1 MTGILRQLIIA
12 WQGRA
17 AERQQVM
24 GITAVLTG
32 SCRAG
37 KSKEAAG
44 SGHVGT
50 SSAVAEAR
58 GGGVAGMTGRA
69 SLEGKGTPLQR
80 GQASA
85 AVMSGD
91 KRHGYARFA
100 IILTASL
107 VLATAA
113 SMVAVT
119 SPALM
124 WHDGESQLLPIAAAT
139 GVDDLR
145 LEKEGSTAYAMDS
158 ALHSPAKLN
167 LHPST
172 LTLSGYPTVGGGAAE
187 LVFTVTYAG
196 DVRQVWGAEPGL
208 AEPPVVRL
216 DVTGSGQDLYRVT
229 NITSNIGSAASDV
242 FEPYDHES
250 ETVRAE
256 LGGTYTVRA
265 MVEFVAEGFIS
276 VYAFGFDADIV
287 TVNVA
292 ASKFVSMP
300 HSEYVTTHQ
309 NYLDTTTVV
318 PAHDSA
324 QVGIPAPEKWRV
336 TDQNVQPFAESSMH
350 QTFNATGRVMTEN
363 WNATRSVPVHGIEV
377 CVYDGSSSPHTL
389 LYTAAADPACDY
401 TDTSGRYEVLNISR
415 ADPDDMTA
423 VDVLVS
429 VKSRGYNGVIDLK
442 WHNPANNMS
451 YAYNATSNMVVDYS
465 ESVLVRDF
473 NLSDA
478 DPVTISGVTTN
489 FVLKSTAEEGIAGA
503 ARIISAISDGMAFFE
518 DHNQDPANLNVM
530 WNHMDGTS
538 IYTNNS
544 NINGSYY
551 DRRVA
556 TIYLDG
562 ALPRNATHNI
572 WIADVSRD
580 RHTILHE
587 YGHHVHIT
595 HYPKF
600 EQNCSVHY
608 LHKKY
613 DEACAWGEGWAN
625 LVPHLV
631 DERAEMPGFI
641 STVNVETGRDIRWNG
656 QVFEFATFET
666 SGRPV
671 GEKVEGSVTAAMWDI
686 ADAAVDPVHDMSS
699 SDRPAGSDNIAAGVD
714 SLLGVF
720 FAGLYDNF
728 ADFYDRWEIDMRRD
742 SAEDVTILHGMAFSI
757 PSNMS
762 YYGFAGELSGVFNYE
777 MSDQLNSTV
786 SNRLQ
791 FRPNYVDVSDDGSI
805 VAVTSLY
812 GRGLQMVGAQ
822 TGEHVGLHAT
832 YGYDHACT
840 LEENTSTCLG
850 NSTAR
855 MAGLGPAEF
864 SSMDGIAFGH
874 SSSMALV
881 SDWHQDRVQ
890 VIGSDGGYLGM
901 FGAPGTGN
909 GEFFGPNGVA
919 FLTDST
925 TVAVADSVN
934 SRIQTFNIAGDGS
947 AQYSSQFG
955 SYYRTPRTLQQLETG
970 PNGTLYA
977 AGFEYP
983 GIWMYPPPS
992 DSSDPTLIFDP
1003 SLRGLGGIDVDPDG
1017 LVYVSDWVQG
1027 RIRVYDPANLRGSVS
1042 VSSVPLDDRQ
1052 LTIRSV
1058 VGGSGIGPDA
1068 GAEAFIDEF
1077 GSRGGHV
1084 WQLRTPLGVA
1094 LGPPDSLTG
1103 DVRVYVADLN
1113 GIKMYEKD
1121 REMPRIESVWSH
1133 TDDKTVV
1140 PGDTV
1145 ELAVNFSERVT
1156 VTGTPVLALKTGVAG
1171 SSAAY
1176 VSGSGSRTLTFNYT
1190 VETGAGPSHIDYMGI
1205 DSLSLGG
1212 SDSAKII
1219 DGSGNAANL
1228 TLPERGT
1235 AGSLATNTALWIDAS
1250 PTDRAQFSIESLAT
1264 VEAVEH
1270 QQVGFDVLP
1279 VDMTRS
1285 YSLIGAPVGATISPG
1300 GMFTWTPSEAQNG
1313 MHAFV
1318 VNASAVGD
1326 PSTSHARTFR
1336 IAVAED
1342 NVAPEIEPVSNMR
1355 AFALYELRF
1364 NIVATDGDL
1373 PVQTLAYCL
1382 GSDKPNYAAVLPNG
1396 TFMWTPSKYN
1406 MGTTAFNV
1414 SVADGFECDD
1424 DEQDPEVS
1432 VVFSITVV
1440 QKPPSV
1446 YALAPN
1452 GSVAAQTP
1460 VYTAGQSVRIAVE
1473 FSEPVTVQAGSGGA
1487 TPYLELRTGA
1497 AGARAP
1503 FDSGNGTSTLVFAYT
1518 VRDGDAT
1525 DRLSYAGTGALVLN
1539 GGTITVQSSVDPA
1552 STVLAE
1558 PGSPYSLSNSSLV
1571 RIDALR
1577 PTVESVTAP
1586 AGDGVYGVG
1595 EQVDIAARFSENVT
1609 VAGTPVIA
1617 LSAGPANRDAAYLSG
1632 NATDTLVF
1640 RYTVQG
1646 GDVASRL
1653 DYTGTDALKAGDGA
1667 SIADAVGNAA
1677 VLTLPA
1683 PGSEGS
1689 LGHSA
1694 IISIGDGRGG
1704 PAGSNVTVNIRPSGV
1719 DGSGNVARS
1728 GDEARIMINVGGLA
1742 APGGAGTAAFPPGG
1756 AFVNTSFASVSF
1768 PPGVT
1773 ASSVPA
1779 DGLLVLYVADAVFDN
1794 SSVQGALA
1802 YDGSGIVVLQRVVE
1816 IGDEDARIVFDMPVR
1831 ISLEGQASGRAFY
1844 AAGAGGAI
1852 MPIDRACA
1860 ADDTER
1866 VHRQLDGTG
1875 ECQIDAD
1882 GDKVVYT
1889 YHLTRFGTVMS
1900 GSGAPPP
1907 VNHTCSMRVAST
1919 DLDVQVSP
1927 NSLSTAA
1934 PQSMINSGSLPF
1946 DRVAL
1951 EASPWYINLGGA
1963 QPGPD
1968 TQTLPASITMVSEV
1982 GEGGPYRQVD
1992 ASGTGVAERG
2002 LGGGQESSL
2011 WFKMDLRGQDGP
2023 QSGELDQYV
2032 TYVAEC
2038 SG

>member
-1 MTGILRQLIIA
+1 
-12 WQGRA
+12 
-17 AERQQVM
+17 
-24 GITAVLTG
+24 
-32 SCRAG
+32 
-37 KSKEAAG
+37 
-44 SGHVGT
+44 
-50 SSAVAEAR
+50 
-58 GGGVAGMTGRA
+58 
-69 SLEGKGTPLQR
+69 
-80 GQASA
+80 
-85 AVMSGD
+85 MSGG
-91 KRHGYARFA
+91 KRRDYQFTV
-100 IILTASL
+100 ILAVSL
-107 VLATAA
+107 ALATVA
-113 SMVAVT
+113 SMAVVT
-119 SPALM
+119 PSASM
-124 WHDGESQLLPIAAAT
+124 WHDGASQLFPIADAT
-139 GVDDLR
+139 GVDDLS
-145 LEKEGSTAYAMDS
+145 LESESSAAYAMRT
-158 ALHSPAKLN
+158 ALHSPARLN

-172 LTLSGYPTVGGGAAE
+172 LTLSGYPAVGGGAAE

-229 NITSNIGSAASDV
+229 NITSNIGSAAPDV

-292 ASKFVSMP
+292 ASKFASMP

-309 NYLDTTTVV
+309 NYFDTTTVV

-324 QVGIPAPEKWRV
+324 HVGIPAPEKQRV
-336 TDQNVQPFAESSMH
+336 TDQTVQPFAESSMQ

-363 WNATRSVPVHGIEV
+363 WNATRFVPVHGIEV

-442 WHNPANNMS
+442 WHNPASNMS

-465 ESVLVRDF
+465 ESALVRDF

-489 FVLKSTAEEGIAGA
+489 FVLKSTAEEGMAGA

-600 EQNCSVHY
+600 EQNCFVHY

-613 DEACAWGEGWAN
+613 DEACAWGEGWAH

-631 DERAEMPGFI
+631 DESDELPSGFI
-641 STVNVETGRDIRWNG
+641 STINVETGREIYWDG
-656 QVFEFATFET
+656 DVFEFTTFEE

-671 GEKVEGSVTAAMWDI
+671 GEKVEGSVVAAMWDI

-699 SDRPAGSDNIAAGVD
+699 PNRPVGSDNIAAGVD
-714 SLLGVF
+714 SLLSVF
-720 FAGLYDNF
+720 FGGLYDNF

-742 SAEDVTILHGMAFSI
+742 SAESVAILHGMTFSI
-757 PSNMS
+757 PSNTS
-762 YYGFAGELSGVFNYE
+762 YYGFAGELDGVFNYE
-777 MSDQLNSTV
+777 MSDQLDAVV
-786 SNRLQ
+786 SSQLR
-791 FRPNYVDVSDDGSI
+791 FRPNYVAVSDDGSI
-805 VAVTSLY
+805 VAVTSY
-812 GRGLQMVGAQ
+812 NGRGLQMVDAR
-822 TGEHVGLHAT
+822 TGEHKGLYAAR
-832 YGYDHACT
+832 GYNHACT
-840 LEENTSTCLG
+840 LEKDPSACLSNT
-850 NSTAR
+850 TAR
-855 MAGLGPAEF
+855 ITDDLAPAGF
-864 SSMDGIAFGH
+864 SSMDGVAFGLN
-874 SSSMALV
+874 SSVVLV
-881 SDWHQDRVQ
+881 SDRYQNRVQ
-890 VIGSDGGYLGM
+890 VIGSDGEYLGK
-901 FGAPGTGN
+901 FGTLGDAN
-909 GEFFGPNGVA
+909 GEFGIPTGLA
-919 FLTDST
+919 FLADDT
-925 TVAVADSVN
+925 TVAVADALN
-934 SRIQTFNIAGDGS
+934 NRIQTFEIADNGD
-947 AQYSSQFG
+947 AQHSGQFV
-955 SYYRTPRTLQQLETG
+955 SYNPADNPSIPWQQLATG
-970 PNGTLYA
+970 HDGTLYA
-977 AGFEYP
+977 ADHYAQKRELAS
-983 GIWMYPPPS
+983 IWKYPPPH
-992 DSSDPTLIFDP
+992 DSSMTTRIDDP
-1003 SLRGLGGIDVDPDG
+1003 SLVRLGGIAVDDDG
-1017 LVYVSDWVQG
+1017 LAYVSDAAQG
-1027 RIRVYDPANLRGSVS
+1027 RIRVYDPDNLRGDVS
-1042 VSSVPLDDRQ
+1042 ISSMQLADRR
-1052 LTIRSV
+1052 LTVREV
-1058 VGGSGIGPDA
+1058 QGGTGVGYDVGT
-1068 GAEAFIDEF
+1068 EAFIDEF
-1077 GSRGGHV
+1077 GSRGIHS
-1084 WQLRTPLGVA
+1084 WQLWMPFGVA
-1094 LGPPDSLTG
+1094 LGPSDGHAG
-1103 DVRVYVADLN
+1103 DVRVYVADLEAVK
-1113 GIKMYEKD
+1113 IYEKD
-1121 REMPRIESVWSH
+1121 REIPRVESVWAH
-1133 TDDKTVV
+1133 TADGTVV
-1140 PGDTV
+1140 QDTV
-1145 ELAVNFSERVT
+1145 VEIAVNFSERVT
-1156 VTGTPVLALKTGVAG
+1156 VTGTPVMALETGTVG
-1171 SSAAY
+1171 SNAAY
-1176 VSGSGSRTLTFNYT
+1176 VSGSGSHTLTFNYT
-1190 VETGAGPSHIDYMGI
+1190 VETGTGPSYIDYVGI
-1205 DSLSLGG
+1205 DSLSLGD
-1212 SDSAKII
+1212 SDPVARIV
-1219 DGSGNAANL
+1219 DGSGNVANL

-1235 AGSLATNTALWIDAS
+1235 VESLASNAALWINTGQAGAA
-1250 PTDRAQFSIESLAT
+1250 PFRIVAPAT

-1270 QQVGFDVLP
+1270 RP
-1279 VDMTRS
+1279 VRFNVAVAGGSTPAASGS
-1285 YSLIGAPVGATISPG
+1285 YFMSAAPAGASISPG
-1300 GMFTWTPSEAQNG
+1300 GTFTWTPGEAQNG

-1318 VNASAVGD
+1318 INASALGD
-1326 PSTSHARTFR
+1326 PSLSHARTFR

-1342 NVAPEIEPVSNMR
+1342 NAAPEIEPVPDMR
-1355 AFALYELRF
+1355 AFALSELRF
-1364 NIVATDGDL
+1364 DIVATDGDL
-1373 PVQTLAYCL
+1373 PMQTLAYCL
-1382 GSDKPNYAAVLPNG
+1382 GSDKANYAVVLPNG
-1396 TFMWTPSKYN
+1396 TFVWTPSKYN
-1406 MGTTAFNV
+1406 MGTTVFNV

-1424 DEQDPEVS
+1424 WERDPAAS
-1432 VVFSITVV
+1432 VAFSVTVV
-1440 QKPPSV
+1440 PKLPSV
-1446 YALAPN
+1446 YALAPD
-1452 GSVAAQTP
+1452 GSAGEPAP
-1460 VYTAGQSVRIAVE
+1460 VYTAGQAVRIAAE
-1473 FSEPVTVQAGSGGA
+1473 FSEPVAVQAGSGGG
-1487 TPYLELRTGA
+1487 TPYLELQAGA
-1497 AGARAP
+1497 PGARAP
-1503 FDSGNGTSTLVFAYT
+1503 YVSGSGTSTLVFAYT
-1518 VRDGDAT
+1518 VRDDDAT
-1525 DRLSYAGTGALVLN
+1525 DRLSYNGTDALALN
-1539 GGTITVQSSVDPA
+1539 GSTISIVSSGDPA

-1558 PGSPYSLSNSSLV
+1558 PGSAGSLSNSSLV

-1577 PTVESVTAP
+1577 PTVESVYAP
-1586 AGDGVYGVG
+1586 AGDGTYGVG
-1595 EQVDIAARFSENVT
+1595 GQVDIAARFSENVT
-1609 VAGTPVIA
+1609 VAGTPVIT
-1617 LSAGPANRDAAYLSG
+1617 LRAGPADRDAVYRSG

-1640 RYTVQG
+1640 RYTVQP

-1667 SIADAVGNAA
+1667 SIVDAVGNAA
-1677 VLTLPA
+1677 ILTLPA

-1694 IISIGDGRGG
+1694 IITIGDGRGG

-1728 GDEARIMINVGGLA
+1728 GDEARVMINVGGLA
-1742 APGGAGTAAFPPGG
+1742 RPGGAGTAAFPSGG

-1779 DGLLVLYVADAVFDN
+1779 DGLLVMYVADAAFDN
-1794 SSVQGALA
+1794 SSVQGALG
-1802 YDGSGIVVLQRVVE
+1802 YDGSGPVVLRRVVE

-1831 ISLEGQASGRAFY
+1831 ISLEGQANGRAFY

-1852 MPIDRACA
+1852 TPIDRACA

-1866 VHRQLDGTG
+1866 VHRQLDGTD
-1875 ECQIDAD
+1875 ECQIDAG

-1889 YHLTRFGTVMS
+1889 YHLTRFGTAMS

-1919 DLDVQVSP
+1919 DLDVRASP

-1934 PQSMINSGSLPF
+1934 PQSVINSGSLPF

-1968 TQTLPASITMVSEV
+1968 TQTLPASITMVGEA
-1982 GEGGPYRQVD
+1982 GEGGSYN
-1992 ASGTGVAERG
+1992 AVAENG
-2002 LGGGQESSL
+2002 TYVIEDDLGGGQQASL

-2023 QSGELDQYV
+2023 QSGKLDQYV

-2038 SG
+2038 GG